1 MIWLITIA
9 WKKRLKRLDTA
20 APICY
25 NTLTINEE
33 IMLKFDRKVAG
44 EVFWEDYKTVTGMR
58 PRSHRFYDAD
68 CSDAEAQSIAESYSK
83 WAEETIQREYDEQE
97 RQIKVFEEK
106 IALIQNLMDCDEDRA
121 IYHYVVSLKPE
132 AYDLRD
138 VGYLCYIN
146 DLPYHLEHVLAPA
159 AKQLLEELE
168 DA

>member
-1 MIWLITIA
+1 
-9 WKKRLKRLDTA
+9 
-20 APICY
+20 
-25 NTLTINEE
+25 
-33 IMLKFDRKVAG
+33 MLKFDRKVAG

-58 PRSHRFYDAD
+58 PRAHRFYDAD
-68 CSDAEAQSIAESYSK
+68 CSDSEAQSIAEAYSE
-83 WAEETIQREYDEQE
+83 WAEETLERERDEEE
-97 RQIKVFEEK
+97 RKIKVFEEK
-106 IALIQNLMDCDEDRA
+106 IALIQNLMDCSEERA

-146 DLPYHLEHVLAPA
+146 GLPYHLEHVLAPA